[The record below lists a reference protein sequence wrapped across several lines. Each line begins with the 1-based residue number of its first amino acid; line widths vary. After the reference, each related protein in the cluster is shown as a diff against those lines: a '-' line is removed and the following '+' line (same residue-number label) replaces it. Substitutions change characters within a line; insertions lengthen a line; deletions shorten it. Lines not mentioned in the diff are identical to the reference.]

1 MLMPK
6 AQTYPDYLGC
16 ADPIFIEVKFG
27 RDRYNW
33 EDISEIQRR
42 TLTENNNSWVFIII
56 GGGRAPDGRGAWL
69 VPWDEY
75 LAAETTCIMRDMKSI
90 VFESTE
96 RSRVPSA
103 DEFWPH
109 HRLEWLEGQ
118 WIIPYKHVWWQR
130 NNTIGIPE
138 GDMEQLH
145 EEHSST

>member
-6 AQTYPDYLGC
+6 AQTYPDYLGT

-33 EDISEIQRR
+33 EDISDIQRE
-42 TLTENNNSWVFIII
+42 TLSKCANSWVFIVI

-69 VPWDEY
+69 VPWTDYEY
-75 LAAETTCIMRDMKSI
+75 AEQKCVTREIKSI
-90 VFESTE
+90 VFQKTS
-96 RSRVPSA
+96 RSRVPEA

-109 HRLEWLEGQ
+109 HKLEWSKGG
-118 WIIPYKHVWWQR
+118 WTIPIKHLWWVT

-138 GDMEQLH
+138 ADMEQLH
-145 EEHSST
+145 DKHSTS